1 MTEIRTRRY
10 AAALGVVIVLTALNA
25 YALNTFDV
33 VGIPFIF
40 ATALGLQLLLIIS
53 FAFNLVMVL
62 HTPLKITLSI
72 LISAWQGVLSNPY
85 IVRLRRR
92 YPRLTRWVGQ
102 RISRDRPRGLVL
114 TAGVAAA
121 GASALLFVNITRA
134 VVLRTSFA
142 GLDERI
148 LNLVPH
154 IRSPDQNAVFSVL
167 TFAAGPA
174 SFLVFLIV
182 LTVASWRWQQ
192 RWLAVLFAG
201 AFLTSALGQTA
212 ADALIRR
219 PGPNRSLGLLTGNS
233 FSFPSGSTLT
243 ATVVAGLVAY
253 LLVRVVKSFIVK
265 LLILLVAVTGLMLVG
280 LSRTYLGVEYPSDV
294 LGGLALGLFFLSLLI
309 TAAEINERFQLVK
322 RVSVGPAAK
331 RPLLIAAAATVLLA
345 VTMGAI
351 FTPLTEVQPQTQSRI
366 LPTLDADG
374 IRQLPVYSETLTGA
388 RMEPINFIYLGDQAQ
403 IEQTFNR
410 AGWFKAD
417 PSTPGNTLQAIL
429 VAVRNEQYL
438 TAPVTPSYLN
448 SEPETVAFEKPTD
461 ANTLV
466 QRHHTRLWKTTFIL
480 DGQPVWVATASFDK
494 GIGIGTKSGLPT
506 HHIDPNVDAERTF
519 ILQSLNITGPRFVR
533 VVDAQLGHNATGDG
547 FFTDG
552 QAAVINLTTVANAYG
567 SNG

>member
-10 AAALGVVIVLTALNA
+10 AAGLAVVIVLTALNA

-40 ATALGLQLLLIIS
+40 ATALGVQLLLIIS
-53 FAFNLVMVL
+53 FAFSLVMVL

-72 LISAWQGVLSNPY
+72 LISAWQGVLANPY
-85 IVRLRRR
+85 IVRLRQR

-102 RISRDRPRGLVL
+102 RFSRDHPRGLVL

-121 GASALLFVNITRA
+121 GASLLLFVNITRA

-154 IRSPDQNAVFSVL
+154 IRTPDQNAVFSVL

-182 LTVASWRWQQ
+182 LTVASWRVQQ
-192 RWLAVLFAG
+192 RWLPVLFAG
-201 AFLTSALGQTA
+201 AFLISTMGQAVANALVQ
-212 ADALIRR
+212 R
-219 PGPNRSLGLLTGNS
+219 PRPDRSLGLLSENS
-233 FSFPSGSTLT
+233 FSFPSGYTLT
-243 ATVVAGLVAY
+243 ATVVSGLVAY
-253 LLVRVVKSFIVK
+253 LLVRVVRSSILR
-265 LLILLVAVTGLMLVG
+265 LLILLVGVTGILLVG
-280 LSRTYLGVEYPSDV
+280 LSRIYLGVEYPSDV
-294 LGGLALGLFFLSLLI
+294 LGGLALGLFFLSILI
-309 TAAEINERFQLVK
+309 TAVEINERFHVVK
-322 RVSVGPAAK
+322 RVSVGPPAK
-331 RPLLIAAAATVLLA
+331 RPLLIAGAAAALLA
-345 VTMGAI
+345 GTMGAV

-366 LPTLDADG
+366 LPSLSEDG

-388 RMEPINFIYLGDQAQ
+388 RMEPINFIYLGDQAH
-403 IEQTFNR
+403 IEETFNR
-410 AGWFKAD
+410 ARWFKAD
-417 PSTPGNTLQAIL
+417 PSTPGNTLRAIL
-429 VAVRNEQYL
+429 VALRNEQYL
-438 TAPVTPSYLN
+438 TAPVTPSYLD

-466 QRHHTRLWKTTFIL
+466 QRHHTRLWKTTFTL

-519 ILQSLNITGPRFVR
+519 ILQTLNITTPRFVR

-552 QAAVINLTTVANAYG
+552 QAAVINLTTAANTDG
-567 SNG
+567 FNG

>member
-10 AAALGVVIVLTALNA
+10 AAALAAVIVLTVLNA

-40 ATALGLQLLLIIS
+40 ATALGVQLLLLIF
-53 FAFNLVMVL
+53 FAFSLVMVL
-62 HTPLKITLSI
+62 LTPLKITLSI
-72 LISAWQGVLSNPY
+72 LISAWQGVLTNLYVVS
-85 IVRLRRR
+85 LRRR

-102 RISRDRPRGLVL
+102 RFSRDRPQGLIL
-114 TAGVAAA
+114 TAGIAAA
-121 GASALLFVNITRA
+121 ATSMLLFANITRA

-154 IRSPDQNAVFSVL
+154 IHSPDQNAVFSVL
-167 TFAAGPA
+167 TFAAGPT
-174 SFLVFLIV
+174 SFTVFLIV
-182 LTVASWRWQQ
+182 LTVTSWRSQQ
-192 RWLAVLFAG
+192 RWLPVLFAG
-201 AFLTSALGQTA
+201 AFLVSVAGQTLA
-212 ADALIRR
+212 NALIRR
-219 PGPNRSLGLLTGNS
+219 PGPDRSLGLLTGNS

-253 LLVRVVKSFIVK
+253 VLVRVLKSGALR
-265 LLILLVAVTGLMLVG
+265 LLILLVVVTGIMLVG

-309 TAAEINERFQLVK
+309 TAVEITERFHLVK
-322 RVSVGPAAK
+322 RVSVGRAAK
-331 RPLLIAAAATVLLA
+331 RPLLIATAAAALLA
-345 VTMGAI
+345 VTVGAAV
-351 FTPLTEVQPQTQSRI
+351 TPLTEVQPQSQSRI
-366 LPTLDADG
+366 LPSLNADG

-388 RMEPINFIYLGDQAQ
+388 RMEPINFIYLGEQPH
-403 IEQTFNR
+403 IEENFIR

-417 PSTPGNTLQAIL
+417 PSTPGNTLRAIL
-429 VAVRNEQYL
+429 VALRNEQYL

-461 ANTLV
+461 TNTLV
-466 QRHHTRLWKTTFIL
+466 QRHHTRLWKTTFTL

-506 HHIDPNVDAERTF
+506 HHIDPNVDAERSF
-519 ILQSLNITGPRFVR
+519 ILQSLNITTPRFVH

-552 QAAVINLTTVANAYG
+552 QAAVINLTAAANTDG

>member
-1 MTEIRTRRY
+1 MAVIRTRRY
-10 AAALGVVIVLTALNA
+10 AAALAIVLALTALNA
-25 YALNTFDV
+25 CALNTFDV

-40 ATALGLQLLLIIS
+40 AAAVGVQLLLIIS
-53 FAFNLVMVL
+53 FAFSFVMVL

-72 LISAWQGVLSNPY
+72 LLSAWQGVLANPY
-85 IVRLRRR
+85 IVRLRQR

-102 RISRDRPRGLVL
+102 RFSADPRGLVL

-121 GASALLFVNITRA
+121 GASLLLFVNITRA

-142 GLDERI
+142 GVDERI

-174 SFLVFLIV
+174 SFLFFLIV
-182 LTVASWRWQQ
+182 LAVAAWRVQQ
-192 RWLAVLFAG
+192 RWLPVLFAAAILMSTLG
-201 AFLTSALGQTA
+201 QAAASALVQ
-212 ADALIRR
+212 R
-219 PGPNRSLGLLTGNS
+219 PRPDRSLALLTDSG
-233 FSFPSGSTLT
+233 FSFPSGYTLT
-243 ATVVAGLVAY
+243 ATVVSGLVAY
-253 LLVRVVKSFIVK
+253 LLVRFVRSSF
-265 LLILLVAVTGLMLVG
+265 LRLLVLLAGVTAILLVG

-294 LGGLALGLFFLSLLI
+294 LGGLALGLSFLSVVV
-309 TAAEINERFQLVK
+309 TAVEINERFHVAK
-322 RVSVGPAAK
+322 RVSIGTAAK
-331 RPLLIAAAATVLLA
+331 RPLVIATAAAMLLA
-345 VTMGAI
+345 VAVGAA
-351 FTPLTEVQPQTQSRI
+351 FTPLAEVEPQTHSRI
-366 LPTLDADG
+366 LPALNADG

-403 IEQTFNR
+403 IEEAFVR

-417 PSTPGNTLQAIL
+417 PSTPGNTLRAIL
-429 VAVRNEQYL
+429 VALRNEEYL

-461 ANTLV
+461 TNTLV
-466 QRHHTRLWKTTFIL
+466 QRHHTRLWKTDFTL
-480 DGQPVWVATASFDK
+480 DSQPVWVATASFDK
-494 GIGIGTKSGLPT
+494 GIGIGTRSGLPT

-519 ILQSLNITGPRFVR
+519 ILQSLNITTPRFVR

-552 QAAVINLTTVANAYG
+552 QAAVIDLTATASTDGLNK
-567 SNG
+567 

>member
-1 MTEIRTRRY
+1 MTVIRTRRY
-10 AAALGVVIVLTALNA
+10 AAALAVVLALTALNA

-40 ATALGLQLLLIIS
+40 AAAVGVQLLLIIS
-53 FAFNLVMVL
+53 FAFSFVMVL
-62 HTPLKITLSI
+62 HTPLKIALSV
-72 LISAWQGVLSNPY
+72 LLSAWQGVLANPY
-85 IVRLRRR
+85 IVRLRQR

-102 RISRDRPRGLVL
+102 RFSPDPRGLVL

-121 GASALLFVNITRA
+121 GASLLLFVNITRA

-142 GLDERI
+142 GVDERI

-174 SFLVFLIV
+174 SFLFFLIV
-182 LTVASWRWQQ
+182 LAVAAWRVQQ
-192 RWLAVLFAG
+192 RWLPVLFA
-201 AFLTSALGQTA
+201 AAILMSTLGQA
-212 ADALIRR
+212 AANALVQR
-219 PGPNRSLGLLTGNS
+219 PRPDRSLALLTDSG
-233 FSFPSGSTLT
+233 FSFPSGYTLT
-243 ATVVAGLVAY
+243 ATVVSGLVAY
-253 LLVRVVKSFIVK
+253 LLVRFVRSSF
-265 LLILLVAVTGLMLVG
+265 LRLLVLLAGVTAILLVG

-294 LGGLALGLFFLSLLI
+294 LGGLALGLFFLSVVV
-309 TAAEINERFQLVK
+309 TAVEINERFHVAK
-322 RVSVGPAAK
+322 RLSIGTAAK
-331 RPLLIAAAATVLLA
+331 RPLLIATAAAMLLA
-345 VTMGAI
+345 VAVGAA
-351 FTPLTEVQPQTQSRI
+351 FTPLAEVEPQTHSRI
-366 LPTLDADG
+366 LPALNADG

-403 IEQTFNR
+403 IEEAFVR

-417 PSTPGNTLQAIL
+417 PSTPGNTLRAIL
-429 VAVRNEQYL
+429 VALRNEEYL

-461 ANTLV
+461 TNTLV
-466 QRHHTRLWKTTFIL
+466 QRHHTRLWKTDFTL
-480 DGQPVWVATASFDK
+480 DSQPVWVATASFDK
-494 GIGIGTKSGLPT
+494 GIGIGTRSGLPT

-519 ILQSLNITGPRFVR
+519 ILQSLNITTPRFVR

-552 QAAVINLTTVANAYG
+552 QAAVIDLTATASTDGLNK
-567 SNG
+567 

>member
-1 MTEIRTRRY
+1 MAVIRTRRY
-10 AAALGVVIVLTALNA
+10 AAALAIVLALTALNA

-40 ATALGLQLLLIIS
+40 AAAVGVQLLLIIS
-53 FAFNLVMVL
+53 FAFSFVMVL

-72 LISAWQGVLSNPY
+72 LLSAWQGVLANPY
-85 IVRLRRR
+85 IVRLRQR

-102 RISRDRPRGLVL
+102 RFSADPRGLVL

-121 GASALLFVNITRA
+121 GASLLLFVNITRA

-142 GLDERI
+142 GVDERI

-174 SFLVFLIV
+174 SFLFFLIV
-182 LTVASWRWQQ
+182 LAVAAWRVQQ
-192 RWLAVLFAG
+192 RWLPVLFA
-201 AFLTSALGQTA
+201 AAILMSTLGQA
-212 ADALIRR
+212 AANALVQR
-219 PGPNRSLGLLTGNS
+219 PRPDRSLALLTDSG
-233 FSFPSGSTLT
+233 FSFPSGYTLT
-243 ATVVAGLVAY
+243 ATVVSGLVAY
-253 LLVRVVKSFIVK
+253 LLVRFVRSSF
-265 LLILLVAVTGLMLVG
+265 LRLLVLLAGVTAILLVG

-294 LGGLALGLFFLSLLI
+294 LGGLALGLSFLSVVV
-309 TAAEINERFQLVK
+309 TAVEINERFHVAK
-322 RVSVGPAAK
+322 RLSIGTAAK
-331 RPLLIAAAATVLLA
+331 RPLLIATAAAMLLA
-345 VTMGAI
+345 VAVGAA
-351 FTPLTEVQPQTQSRI
+351 FTPLAEVEPQTHSRI
-366 LPTLDADG
+366 LPALNADG

-403 IEQTFNR
+403 IEEAFVR

-417 PSTPGNTLQAIL
+417 PSTPGNTLRAIL
-429 VAVRNEQYL
+429 VALRNEEYL

-461 ANTLV
+461 TNTLV
-466 QRHHTRLWKTTFIL
+466 QRHHTRLWKTDFTL
-480 DGQPVWVATASFDK
+480 DSQPVWVATASFDK
-494 GIGIGTKSGLPT
+494 GIGIGTRSGLPT

-519 ILQSLNITGPRFVR
+519 ILQSLNITTPRFVR

-552 QAAVINLTTVANAYG
+552 QAAVIDLTAAASTDGLNK
-567 SNG
+567 

>member
-10 AAALGVVIVLTALNA
+10 AAALAVVIVLTAMNA

-40 ATALGLQLLLIIS
+40 ATALGVQLLLIIS
-53 FAFNLVMVL
+53 FAYSLVMVL

-72 LISAWQGVLSNPY
+72 LISAWQGALTNPH
-85 IVRLRRR
+85 VESQRRR
-92 YPRLTRWVGQ
+92 YPRMTRRVGQ
-102 RISRDRPRGLVL
+102 RFSRESPWGLVL

-121 GASALLFVNITRA
+121 VASTLLFANITRA
-134 VVLRTSFA
+134 VALRTSFA
-142 GLDERI
+142 ALDERI

-154 IRSPDQNAVFSVL
+154 IRSPDQNAVFSVV
-167 TFAAGPA
+167 TFAAGPV

-182 LTVASWRWQQ
+182 LAVASWRPQQ
-192 RWLAVLFAG
+192 RWLPVLLAG
-201 AFLTSALGQTA
+201 AFLVSAAGHTLAG
-212 ADALIRR
+212 ALIRR
-219 PGPNRSLGLLTGNS
+219 PGPDRSLGLLMGNR

-243 ATVVAGLVAY
+243 ATVVSGLVAY
-253 LLVRVVKSFIVK
+253 LLVRVARSGALR
-265 LLILLVAVTGLMLVG
+265 LLILLVAVTGIVLVG
-280 LSRTYLGVEYPSDV
+280 LSRIYLGVEYPSDV

-309 TAAEINERFQLVK
+309 TAVKITDRFHLAK

-331 RPLLIAAAATVLLA
+331 GPLLIAAAAAALLA
-345 VTMGAI
+345 VTVGAAV
-351 FTPLTEVQPQTQSRI
+351 TPLTEVQAQSQSRI
-366 LPTLDADG
+366 LPSLDADG
-374 IRQLPVYSETLTGA
+374 VRQLPVYSETLTGA
-388 RMEPINFIYLGDQAQ
+388 RMEPINFVYLGDEAR
-403 IEQTFNR
+403 IEEAFIR

-417 PSTPGNTLQAIL
+417 PSTPGNTLRAVL
-429 VAVRNEQYL
+429 VALRNEQYL

-466 QRHHTRLWKTTFIL
+466 QRHHTRLWKTSFTL

-506 HHIDPNVDAERTF
+506 HHIDPNVDAERGF
-519 ILQSLNITGPRFVR
+519 ILQSLNIKTPRFVH

-552 QAAVINLTTVANAYG
+552 QAAVINMTAVAPR
-567 SNG
+567 